1 MSVPERKGPGVR
13 SCSARGAAALLLAGA
28 AAAANAD
35 APPTFARDIAPILYR
50 HCAECHRP
58 EGIGPFSLLTY
69 EDVRRRAAT
78 IAEVTATR
86 YMPPWKP
93 EPGYGPAL
101 RGERRLADADL
112 ARIQTWV
119 EHGAPAGDLSSA
131 PPPLTFP
138 DDWQLGP
145 PDLIVELPEPYVL
158 AAEGGDV
165 FRNVVI
171 PVPLDRP
178 RFVRAVEFKPGTAL
192 AVHHAN
198 LGLDASGDARRRDA
212 AEAGPGWS
220 SMDLGEA
227 ANPRGHLVGWTPGQS
242 PYEAHPGTA
251 WRLDPGTD
259 LVVQLHLLP
268 TGRPTP
274 VRPRVG
280 LYFAESPPTRES
292 VVLLLREHDIDI
304 PAGAADHRIEESLVL
319 PAPARLLGMYPH
331 AHYLGRD
338 LRVFA
343 EPPGGGH
350 LGLLRIPDWDFNWQ
364 GDYRFRDPPRLTAG
378 TRIVMQYSYDNSAA
392 NPRNPS
398 NPPRRVRA
406 GWNSSDEMGEV
417 ALQFLLDDPGDLPD
431 FELTQARYDLAGR
444 GRSPETL
451 YALAGALHQADRRD
465 EAAATYRD
473 VLALDPTH
481 PRALNNLA
489 VLRIDSGDD
498 AEAKTLLGRLLS
510 LDPEAVSAR
519 LNLGLLH
526 RRAGEQVAAAR
537 AFEDVLRRKPDDVT
551 ARRELASLWQE
562 TGSPAAALNL
572 LREGLR
578 WHRTTA
584 AYLVELGRLE
594 ARSGQRE
601 AAREH
606 FAAAASAEHASPADR
621 ADAWFSLAV
630 LAQADGDLAA
640 IDRAL
645 AEAVRL
651 DPANTQ
657 ALLMS
662 AASALL
668 QREHARALVSLRTL
682 LQLPAAARP
691 ETDAVLALLPA
702 PDGSVALAEALL
714 DTGDFATASNV
725 LRDALPET
733 RQAGRDDLLVRIET
747 LQRRLHPARENQ

>member
-1 MSVPERKGPGVR
+1 MSVTERQGQGVR
-13 SCSARGAAALLLAGA
+13 FCSARGAAALLLAGA
-28 AAAANAD
+28 TAAANAND
-35 APPTFARDIAPILYR
+35 PPTFARDIAPILYR

-78 IAEVTATR
+78 IAEVTASR

-101 RGERRLADADL
+101 RGERRLADDDL
-112 ARIQTWV
+112 ARIQAWV
-119 EHGAPAGDLSSA
+119 DVGAPAGDLSAAPA
-131 PPPLTFP
+131 PPTFP

-178 RFVRAVEFKPGTAL
+178 RYVRAVEFKPGTAL

-212 AEAGPGWS
+212 AEPGPGWS
-220 SMDLGEA
+220 SMDLGDA

-251 WRLDPGTD
+251 WRLAPGTD

-274 VRPRVG
+274 VRPQVG
-280 LYFAESPPTRES
+280 LYFAEGPPTRES

-319 PAPARLLGMYPH
+319 PAPARLLGLYPH

-343 EPPGGGH
+343 EPPGGGR

-364 GDYRFRDPPRLTAG
+364 GDYRFRDPPRLPAG
-378 TRIVMQYSYDNSAA
+378 TRIVMEYSYDNSAA

-417 ALQFLLDDPGDLPD
+417 ALQFLLDDPGQLPD

-444 GRSPETL
+444 GRTPETL
-451 YALAGALHQADRRD
+451 YALAGALHQAGRHD

-473 VLALDPTH
+473 VLTLDPSH
-481 PRALNNLA
+481 PKALNNLA
-489 VLRIDSGDD
+489 VLRIEAGDD
-498 AEAKTLLGRLLS
+498 AEARSLLDRLLS
-510 LDPEAVSAR
+510 LDPAAVSAC

-526 RRAGEQVAAAR
+526 RRSGEQVSAAR
-537 AFEDVLRRKPDDVT
+537 AFEDVLRRQPDDVT
-551 ARRELASLWQE
+551 ARRELAGLWQE
-562 TGSPAAALNL
+562 TGSPAAALDL

-578 WHRTTA
+578 WHRTNA

-594 ARSGQRE
+594 ARSGQRD
-601 AAREH
+601 AARQR
-606 FAAAASAEHASPADR
+606 FAAATAVEDATAADR

-645 AEAVRL
+645 AEALRL
-651 DPANTQ
+651 DPGHTQ
-657 ALLMS
+657 VLLMS
-662 AASALL
+662 AASALV
-668 QREHARALVSLRTL
+668 QRAHARALEPLRTL
-682 LQLPAAARP
+682 LGLPAEARP
-691 ETDAVLALLPA
+691 GTDAMVALLPA
-702 PDGSVALAEALL
+702 PDGRIALAEAMV
-714 DTGDFATASNV
+714 DTGAAAAA
-725 LRDALPET
+725 RDLLQPALDDA
-733 RQAGRDDLLVRIET
+733 RQAGREDLLVRIEA
-747 LQRRLHPARENQ
+747 LRRRLHSPP